1 MANFDERIQKLA
13 ADRRVPSRAVF
24 PFLGEEVVVA
34 VRLLSDA
41 EIDRCRVDA
50 ARWVQDKAKA
60 LKMSSHELLTI
71 DANILDRELQRRT
84 IAKAFLDVD
93 TLDQERPDP
102 FFANTDE
109 VARLDALTIDTLT
122 EVYLDHQNELN
133 PLHGLDDEQAEEF
146 FDALGKVFEDPRG
159 PNLDRVLATFDAP
172 TLRRLL
178 RISVVRHASS
188 TAGK

>member
-13 ADRRVPSRAVF
+13 AARRVPSRAVF
-24 PFLGEEVVVA
+24 PFLGEEVLVA
-34 VRLLSDA
+34 VRLLSDH

-50 ARWVQDKAKA
+50 AQWTEAKAKA
-60 LKMSSHELLTI
+60 LKMSSRDLLAI

-93 TLDQERPDP
+93 TLEQERPEP

-122 EVYLDHQNELN
+122 EIYLDHQNAMN

-146 FDALGKVFEDPRG
+146 FDALGKAFEDPLG
-159 PNLDRVLATFDAP
+159 PNLDRVLATLDAP

-178 RISVVRHASS
+178 RISVVRRASS
-188 TAGK
+188 TIGK